1 MCEKRLCIHV
11 HVIAY
16 VCCGLQIDIDLLYV
30 YLYSY
35 SEAATV
41 LQQVVEEMEGR
52 LVSVCVCLC
61 PCVCVCVCG
70 FDNVLEM

>member
-11 HVIAY
+11 IAY
-16 VCCGLQIDIDLLYV
+16 VCCGSQIDIDLLYV

-61 PCVCVCVCG
+61 PCVCVCG